1 MMSPS
6 TLVTELK
13 THQTVLEQ
21 TVEQTADVIEQIT
34 DAIIRCFR
42 QGNKLLLCGN
52 GGSAADAQHVAGEF
66 VNRFRYDHAALPAI
80 ALTTDTSILT
90 CIGNDSAFENIFSR
104 QVEALAKPG
113 DILVGISTS
122 GGSPNIL
129 KALDTARALGL
140 TTIAF
145 TGEKGRGKMD
155 PKCDLCLV
163 VPSTDTPRIQES
175 HIFVWHVI
183 CGVVEQTIFPQS

>member
-1 MMSPS
+1 MSPS

-80 ALTTDTSILT
+80 ALT
-90 CIGNDSAFENIFSR
+90 
-104 QVEALAKPG
+104 
-113 DILVGISTS
+113 
-122 GGSPNIL
+122 
-129 KALDTARALGL
+129 
-140 TTIAF
+140 
-145 TGEKGRGKMD
+145 
-155 PKCDLCLV
+155 
-163 VPSTDTPRIQES
+163 
-175 HIFVWHVI
+175 
-183 CGVVEQTIFPQS
+183 